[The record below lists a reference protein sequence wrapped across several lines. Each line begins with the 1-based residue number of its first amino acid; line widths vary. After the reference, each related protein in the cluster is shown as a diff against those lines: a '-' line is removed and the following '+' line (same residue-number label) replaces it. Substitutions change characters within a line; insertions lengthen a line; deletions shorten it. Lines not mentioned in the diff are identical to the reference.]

1 MTLGERASAA
11 AAGLAQLAAP
21 AIRWARPEVGE
32 QIEVRAAAAGAL
44 EAWGR
49 EAGPGPPIVW
59 LHGASA
65 GELLGT
71 VPAIEALRARRDLRL
86 VVTHFSPSGE
96 AALPFL
102 EPDFAGYPPLELRG
116 HCERAVDAV
125 RPAVLLFAKLDVW
138 PGLTAATTR
147 AEVPIALLNA
157 VVRLGSGRLRP
168 LARTLLESTYASLD
182 RVGAASEEDAERL
195 LELGVRAEALRV
207 TGDAAFDLA
216 AARAERA
223 REPGGWTER
232 FEARLPPRPSGGGL
246 RLVAGST
253 WPADEEALLDALQA
267 LPRTAE
273 GRFRWQLV
281 VAPHRPGDAHVRR
294 MLASCRERGEP
305 AARWSRLGDEAE
317 PPAHGIVVF
326 DEMGR
331 LAELYTAADAA
342 YVAGALGG
350 TGLHNVLEPAAAG
363 VPVLFGPHHDRREAT
378 ELLRE
383 GAAIEA
389 TAEGLADA
397 IARWG
402 DREERR
408 AAGRRG
414 AAYVHERCGA
424 GEASAE
430 LADELLGAAHS
441 SSL

>member
-21 AIRWARPEVGE
+21 AIRWARPEIGQ
-32 QIEVRAAAAGAL
+32 QIEVRAAAASAL
-44 EAWGR
+44 EAWGKA
-49 EAGPGPPIVW
+49 AGPGPPIVW

-65 GELLGT
+65 GELLGAA
-71 VPAIEALRARRDLRL
+71 PAIEALRSRRDLRL

-96 AALPFL
+96 GALPFL

-125 RPAVLLFAKLDVW
+125 RPSVLLFAKLDVW
-138 PGLTAATTR
+138 PGLTAASAR
-147 AEVPIALLNA
+147 GDVPTALLNA

-168 LARTLLESTYASLD
+168 LARTLLESTYASLA

-195 LELGVRAEALRV
+195 LELGVRADALRV

-253 WPADEEALLDALQA
+253 WPADEEALLDALEG
-267 LPRTAE
+267 LPATGP

-281 VAPHRPGDAHVRR
+281 LAPHRPDDAHVRR
-294 MLASCRERGEP
+294 LLASCRRRGEP
-305 AARWSRLGDEAE
+305 AAPWSELTGGAHL
-317 PPAHGIVVF
+317 PSHGIVVF
-326 DEMGR
+326 DGMGR

-342 YVAGALGG
+342 YVGGALGG

-363 VPVLFGPHHDRREAT
+363 IPVLFGPHHDRREAR
-378 ELLRE
+378 ELLRD
-383 GAAIEA
+383 GAALDA
-389 TAEGLADA
+389 GAGTLADA
-397 IARWG
+397 IAGWEDDGARA
-402 DREERR
+402 
-408 AAGRRG
+408 AAGRR
-414 AAYVHERCGA
+414 AAEYVRARCGA
-424 GEASAE
+424 GEASADLVE
-430 LADELLGAAHS
+430 ELLVGR
-441 SSL
+441 